1 MDEEHYHAKRMDM
14 IGGFFQVM
22 LLASETEVNGER
34 HAYINSTL
42 AVDALEH
49 LLAAII
55 ESSPHI
61 KTRKDI
67 RLVTEMFERRLRL
80 GIEHLRKEYNQTG
93 RRPFPV
99 INAN

>member
-1 MDEEHYHAKRMDM
+1 MDQDLYKEKRMEM
-14 IGGFFQVM
+14 IGAFFSV
-22 LLASETEVNGER
+22 LPLSSETEVNGER

-42 AVDALEH
+42 AVDAIEH

-67 RLVTEMFERRLRL
+67 RAITQIIEKRLRL
-80 GIEHLRKEYNQTG
+80 GVEHLRQEYNRTG
-93 RRPFPV
+93 RRAFPV

>member
-1 MDEEHYHAKRMDM
+1 MDENLYHAKRMEM
-14 IGGFFQVM
+14 IGGFFQVA
-22 LLASETEVNGER
+22 LLASETEVDGER

-42 AVDALEH
+42 AVDAMEH

-61 KTRKDI
+61 KPRKDI
-67 RLVTEMFERRLRL
+67 RAITEMFEKRLRL
-80 GIEHLRKEYNQTG
+80 GIEHLRQEFDRTG
-93 RRPFPV
+93 RHPFPV

>member
-1 MDEEHYHAKRMDM
+1 MDEDLYHAKRMEM
-14 IGGFFQVM
+14 IAGFFQVV
-22 LLASETEVNGER
+22 LLASETEVDGER

-42 AVDALEH
+42 AVDAIEH

-67 RLVTEMFERRLRL
+67 RAITEMFEKRLRL
-80 GIEHLRKEYNQTG
+80 GIEHLRQEFNRTG